1 MYPRIN
7 KHNQLDKMKN
17 KLHTMAIILG
27 LLLFPAGVWGQETW
41 TEVSTAEALRG
52 IFNNGG
58 NAKLTANIGDHGLTV
73 TCTTTP
79 VKLDLNGHTLSE
91 NYTFSDFRGPVITI
105 NSGCTVTILDTQGGG
120 CITGGQTNG
129 GKGAGISNSG
139 TLTINGGTITGN
151 NAPIENTV
159 SGYGGAIHNAQYA
172 TLTING
178 GVITGNNAH
187 NAGGIYNEGD
197 MYLRGGSICNNNN
210 NTINSLSSGI
220 YNTSTATLT
229 ISGNPI
235 VEGNGYGDIFLQ
247 EGMKIT
253 IDGELT
259 GNEESIGIKMQT
271 PGVFTTGLRTGGRNA
286 EGHRKFIFDN
296 SGYDSWYTS
305 NDNNGEA
312 ISRWE
317 WECLVDRFAAG
328 GTIKLKKNY
337 TANAASD
344 GCLTVPAGKSVTLD
358 LNGKIIDRGLL
369 NYNAKT
375 DGCVIKNLSVL
386 TIQDTSVGEPGKIQ
400 NGRNSG
406 NGGGIYNEGT
416 LTISGG
422 EIYGCRTY
430 DGGHGGG
437 IYNNGGSVNITG
449 GNIISNTCI
458 NGNGG
463 GIYNASG
470 TLSISGG
477 EISRNN
483 IQYKT
488 ARGAGIY
495 FAAGTFN
502 LQGNP
507 KIYDGND
514 IYYHVNYNLYY
525 ILNNI
530 YLAAGQKINITG
542 DLTGTDEQIGITMEM
557 PGEFTTGLNSHGTY
571 AKFKSDENYYYAGGS
586 YNLQPV
592 STPMFELTTNGNNE
606 AQMQS
611 FWSKLQAEITTKAES
626 GGTVTLNRNYTAHPT
641 DGPLTVDAGKTVTI
655 NMSTYGLNRNLL
667 EPRADGCVIKNF
679 GTLTLSG
686 TGRIEGGYNDG
697 NGGGIYNAGALTL
710 QGSDNDNKYL
720 AVSDNRVND
729 GHFGAGIFHDTS
741 ATLLAI
747 QHNYYCLSNYI
758 GSGWS
763 NPSNVYLSHGKIITV
778 NSLNSHSRI
787 GITHEDNKIVFTSG
801 LGWNSSNTL
810 PFSADD
816 SSTKY
821 VARVSSGE
829 AIIGPFYTI
838 SSAKTGEGSISIAT
852 KAVGGAEVLFSISA
866 ETGHVPYSLSYTP
879 EGGAA
884 TPIACW
890 DNATNYAFTMPDA
903 NTTVNVDFRQG
914 GFCGATGHEHEMK
927 YFLDGS
933 TLKFLTQNDGNCA
946 MTPFASAN
954 DVLWKEFSYTAVNL
968 SDHMTSISP
977 YAFFGSG
984 ISSISIPASVTS
996 IGTFAL
1002 ANCQSLETLTVS
1014 GANFTGYGNVLYN
1027 SDKSTLIC
1035 YPAGLTAE
1043 TYTLPN
1049 TVTAINDGAFAYN
1062 THLTTI
1068 NVETGGTTP
1077 FSATDGV
1084 LYKVTELYCYPAR
1097 KIGDVY
1103 DVASTVTEIKPYAF
1117 HNNNI
1122 LKAVNFCKGS
1132 VPTGGTA
1139 MFDNTTFKIM
1149 VKKDL
1154 KTGGVGKYDGTSPW
1168 SNAEYINR
1176 TYEMDLTKATI
1187 ALAAGPVE
1195 DDGFYDYH
1203 GVAIKPTVTS
1213 VTYKPIPSNDF
1224 TLTLREGIDYE
1235 TINDGKYSNNNAI
1248 GTGTITFT
1256 GAGGYSGTNTTKDF
1270 DITKKIVLG
1279 NITGEYATY
1288 YDGTDNLNK
1297 PINADHG
1304 YTIYLVTGI
1313 SWGSNPIVV
1322 TLTSINY
1329 IPANR
1334 PVLLYNYNNYLSNQ
1348 TFHLTK
1354 YTPSSAL
1361 PTTSNDFIG
1370 ITSNT
1375 NYKDLI
1381 TTGKDAIYALK
1392 GNNFV
1397 RATGGTLAAHR
1408 CYIAKPTTA
1417 GARSHAPAYLTIGN
1431 GNSDTTDIEV
1441 EDIKI
1446 DKFFSNEWYTLDGK
1460 KLDGM
1465 PTTKGIYLNNG
1476 MKVVIK

>member
-1 MYPRIN
+1 MHLSYITKPLSAALR
-7 KHNQLDKMKN
+7 
-17 KLHTMAIILG
+17 T
-27 LLLFPAGVWGQETW
+27 LFATLALMLIPMGVWGQDAYSGEGEG
-41 TEVSTAEALRG
+41 TELSPYLVTNEAQLREV
-52 IFNNGG
+52 FQTFGG
-58 NAKLTANIGDHGLTV
+58 YAQLTV
-73 TCTTTP
+73 DITGTNSAFAVAAGKT
-79 VKLDLNGHTLSE
+79 VQLDLAGHTLKISHE
-91 NYTFSDFRGPVITI
+91 ILFYSSVITI
-105 NSGCTVTILDTQGGG
+105 PSE
-120 CITGGQTNG
+120 
-129 GKGAGISNSG
+129 G
-139 TLTINGGTITGN
+139 TLTIIDSSGNNSGVIRDGNASYGAGIYNAGTLTIHGGTITN
-151 NAPIENTV
+151 NQAWGE
-159 SGYGGAIHNAQYA
+159 GK
-172 TLTING
+172 NG
-178 GVITGNNAH
+178 
-187 NAGGIYNEGD
+187 GGIYNESGATLTITGGVISNNESHIVGGIYNRGD
-197 MYLRGGSICNNNN
+197 LFLRGGLIENNRSH
-210 NTINSLSSGI
+210 TTSPDDGI
-220 YNTSTATLT
+220 YNATGASIT

-235 VEGNGYGDIFLQ
+235 VRNNNYGNIYLPTD
-247 EGMKIT
+247 MKIT

-259 GNEESIGIKMQT
+259 GDEESIGIKMENL
-271 PGVFTTGLRTGGRNA
+271 GEFTTGLRTGGRNA

-312 ISRWE
+312 TSRRE

-337 TANAASD
+337 TANASTD
-344 GCLTVPAGKSVTLD
+344 VCLTVPADKSVTLD
-358 LNGKIIDRGLL
+358 LNGKIINRGLL
-369 NYNAKT
+369 NSDAKT

-386 TIQDTSVGEPGKIQ
+386 TIQDTSEGEPGKIQ
-400 NGRNSG
+400 YGKNSG

-437 IYNNGGSVNITG
+437 IYNNGGIVNITG

-507 KIYDGND
+507 QIYDSNN

-525 ILNNI
+525 ILSNI
-530 YLAAGQKINITG
+530 YLAEGQKINITG

-557 PGEFTTGLNSHGTY
+557 PGEFTTGLNSHGTH

-611 FWSKLQAEITTKAES
+611 YWSKLQADISTQAES
-626 GGTVTLNRNYTAHPT
+626 SGTVTLTRNYTAHPT

-655 NMSTYGLNRNLL
+655 NMSTYRLNRNLL

-710 QGSDNDNKYL
+710 QGSNNDNNYL
-720 AVSDNRVND
+720 AVSDNRVTN

-1084 LYKVTELYCYPAR
+1084 LYKGTELYCYPAR
-1097 KIGDVY
+1097 KTGDVY

-1122 LKAVNFCKGS
+1122 LKAVNFCEVS
-1132 VPTGGTA
+1132 VPTGGEA
-1139 MFDNTTFKIM
+1139 MFNLTDFKIM
-1149 VKKDL
+1149 VKKGL
-1154 KTGGVGKYDGTSPW
+1154 KSNYTSNW
-1168 SNAEYINR
+1168 NNYSSRI
-1176 TYEMDLTKATI
+1176 YEMDLANVTI
-1187 ALAAGPVE
+1187 KLDYDNYVYETFENPV
-1195 DDGFYDYH
+1195 
-1203 GVAIKPTVTS
+1203 VKPGVTS
-1213 VTYKPIPSNDF
+1213 VKLTTGDY
-1224 TLTLREGIDYE
+1224 TQTLRSGIDYE
-1235 TINDGKYSNNNAI
+1235 AIGDGSYSNNNVV
-1248 GTGTITFT
+1248 GTATVTIT
-1256 GAGGYSGTNTTKDF
+1256 GAGGY
-1270 DITKKIVLG
+1270 
-1279 NITGEYATY
+1279 TG
-1288 YDGTDNLNK
+1288 
-1297 PINADHG
+1297 
-1304 YTIYLVTGI
+1304 
-1313 SWGSNPIVV
+1313 
-1322 TLTSINY
+1322 
-1329 IPANR
+1329 
-1334 PVLLYNYNNYLSNQ
+1334 
-1348 TFHLTK
+1348 
-1354 YTPSSAL
+1354 
-1361 PTTSNDFIG
+1361 
-1370 ITSNT
+1370 TSNT
-1375 NYKDLI
+1375 KNFTIKRQLVISGAYDYYSYYAKENLFAPEGIGTVYTVSGVNWSTGVVTVTNSGLGYLPENVPVLIYKHTFVSGTMNSTYQLTAHAAGTPPTPCEYFKAETEDKTLDELK
-1381 TTGKDAIYALK
+1381 TLRSASEIYVLR

-1397 RATGGTLAAHR
+1397 RATSGTLKARH
-1408 CYIAKPTTA
+1408 CYLWKPI
-1417 GARSHAPAYLTIGN
+1417 GGGGGSSAPAQLSIVADN
-1431 GNSDTTDIEV
+1431 GNVTSLDMPEGTQNNGLTEYD
-1441 EDIKI
+1441 
-1446 DKFFSNEWYTLDGK
+1446 WYTIDGRKLEGRPVKKGVYINNGK
-1460 KLDGM
+1460 K
-1465 PTTKGIYLNNG
+1465 
-1476 MKVVIK
+1476 VVVK